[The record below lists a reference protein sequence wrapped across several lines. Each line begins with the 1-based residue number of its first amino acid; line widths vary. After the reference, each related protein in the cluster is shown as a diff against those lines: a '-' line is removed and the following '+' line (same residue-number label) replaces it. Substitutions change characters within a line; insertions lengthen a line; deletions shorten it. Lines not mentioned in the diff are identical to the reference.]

1 MSEHV
6 QLVIRESR
14 RVRQEVPAKLGVKAG
29 LLSHEKNAVYIS
41 KYLVVKWVWTLC
53 ILRLKWDTTLM

>member
-29 LLSHEKNAVYIS
+29 LLSHEKMQFTSPNT
-41 KYLVVKWVWTLC
+41 YLVVKWVRMLY
-53 ILRLKWDTTLM
+53 RKQD

>member
-41 KYLVVKWVWTLC
+41 KYLVVKWVRTLY
-53 ILRLKWDTTLM
+53 RKQD